1 MNIITALSNTELHE
15 ELKKV
20 NEFNILSKDIQYQE
34 GVIETLKEI
43 HKVDILIM
51 SETIPGEL
59 NIYEFINKIK
69 KENKNLKIIIF
80 LKEKKEELEI
90 FLYSKGIHDIYYD
103 NKINI
108 NEFIKNIKEKNK
120 INKIENKIQK
130 INDNKLFQIIRII
143 KKLKNKN
150 KKNKIISIIG
160 THGSGKSVFSINL
173 VKSIKNKKVLLIDF
187 DIINNSIHT
196 LLGVKKYPVNINK
209 EKIEINDLIIKINN
223 NINLIC
229 GLDLIYKKNQKIKE
243 EEIKN
248 IFTKLNNIYDYI
260 IVDTSSECFFDYT
273 KFIIRNSDISLF
285 LVESNLI
292 EIEKSKKLLDMY
304 IKNWNIKKEKIKII
318 MNKQNKNSI
327 YKKIL
332 KNIFTDFNI
341 IGEIK
346 YSENYNTLINKNFNY
361 YMNNKIK
368 REFLNVIKII
378 Q

>member
-1 MNIITALSNTELHE
+1 M
-15 ELKKV
+15 
-20 NEFNILSKDIQYQE
+20 
-34 GVIETLKEI
+34 
-43 HKVDILIM
+43 
-51 SETIPGEL
+51 
-59 NIYEFINKIK
+59 
-69 KENKNLKIIIF
+69 
-80 LKEKKEELEI
+80 
-90 FLYSKGIHDIYYD
+90 
-103 NKINI
+103 
-108 NEFIKNIKEKNK
+108 
-120 INKIENKIQK
+120 
-130 INDNKLFQIIRII
+130 
-143 KKLKNKN
+143 
-150 KKNKIISIIG
+150 
-160 THGSGKSVFSINL
+160 
-173 VKSIKNKKVLLIDF
+173 
-187 DIINNSIHT
+187 
-196 LLGVKKYPVNINK
+196 
-209 EKIEINDLIIKINN
+209 INDLIIKINN

-361 YMNNKIK
+361 YMNKKIK